1 MMKGSIGVRSNPRL
15 PISLIAIAI
24 VCLSSIMPGAGHA
37 QQGQSTVRF
46 CFNSWPPYI
55 QQDETGVSGISVD
68 VLTEA
73 ARRADLTAV
82 FAELPWNRCLEMVRQ
97 GTMDAVVD
105 AAGRDEF
112 LHGPSSYSVYTN
124 TIWVRDDDPLDS
136 FSIDLLKGRRIG
148 LVHGYEYPDELHGDM
163 VKGDLTYEYSVD
175 DAANVRMLAFGRVD
189 AIVADLVSTLSFARE
204 HGLSIHPL
212 VPDHSVDR
220 LFPSFNPDRA
230 DLHRALDDAL
240 ADMIEDGSVDRAY
253 QDHLGVEFEDVVR
266 R

>member
-1 MMKGSIGVRSNPRL
+1 MKGSIGVMSSPRL
-15 PISLIAIAI
+15 PTSLIAIAV
-24 VCLSSIMPGAGHA
+24 VCLSSVMPGAGHA

-82 FAELPWNRCLEMVRQ
+82 FEELPWNRCLEMVRQ

-105 AAGRDEF
+105 AAGREEF

-148 LVHGYEYPDELHGDM
+148 LVHGYEYPDALHSDM
-163 VKGDLTYEYSVD
+163 TNAGSTYEFSVD

-189 AIVADLVSTLSFARE
+189 AIIADLVSTLSFARE

-220 LFPSFNPDRA
+220 LYPSFNPDRA
-230 DLHRALDDAL
+230 DLHRALDAAL
-240 ADMIEDGSVDRAY
+240 ADLIDDGTVDRAY
-253 QDHLGVEFEDVVR
+253 RNHLGVGFEDVIR
-266 R
+266 Q